1 MLAVPVKRWSVRN
14 MIDFE
19 TPEQLA
25 VQLQALEQLALQ
37 VMRPSARYYDD
48 HEHERPWDYI
58 KLMWEGGNNA
68 GFRGRGS
75 SRDESSVGAMRNV
88 VLAHTVEMLSYGD
101 CGLYLSTPGGAL
113 GAAAIEAAG
122 TPEQRSR
129 FLARFLSGEPK
140 WGAMA
145 MTEPH
150 AGSDT
155 ANIRTTARLS
165 EDGREWILNGEK
177 IFVTNGLMAAEASP
191 GLLVVWATVAPGTG
205 RGGMKSF
212 VVEANTPGMKV
223 EKLEKKHG
231 IRASD
236 TAAISFT
243 DCRIP
248 YDNILGS
255 PEVATSDARGSRGFQ
270 GAMKTFDATRP
281 LVAASAI
288 GVGRAALDYTR
299 AYLAR
304 HQVEVRYGAPYSQ
317 LLAVERDVCRMEIQL
332 RSAWLL
338 TVRAAWQI
346 DQGITNSMEAS
357 MCKVKAG
364 EAVTWVTQKAVE
376 ILGHEGYS
384 CQQLVEKWMRD
395 AKINDLYEGTGQI
408 NRLIVARRMLGYSRE
423 ELA

>member
-1 MLAVPVKRWSVRN
+1 

-19 TPEQLA
+19 IPGAMLL
-25 VQLQALEQLALQ
+25 QLQALEHVALQ
-37 VMRPSARYYDD
+37 VMRPDARYYDE
-48 HEHERPWDYI
+48 HEHERPWNYI
-58 KLMWEGGNNA
+58 NLMWEGGNNA
-68 GFRGRGS
+68 GFRGRGGS
-75 SRDESSVGAMRNV
+75 QPSGGAEQSRNV
-88 VLAHTVEMLSYGD
+88 ALAHAVEMLSYGD

-113 GAAAIEAAG
+113 GAAAIEASG
-122 TPEQRSR
+122 TPEQRAR
-129 FLARFLSGEPK
+129 FLSRFLSGEPK

-155 ANIRTTARLS
+155 ANIRATARRS
-165 EDGREWILNGEK
+165 EDGSEWILNGEK
-177 IFVTNGLMAAEASP
+177 IFVTNGLMAAQESP
-191 GLLVVWATVAPGTG
+191 GLLVVWATVAPGSG
-205 RGGMKSF
+205 RRGMKSF
-212 VVEANTPGMKV
+212 VVEANTPGMRV

-248 YDNILGS
+248 YENILGS
-255 PEVATSDARGSRGFQ
+255 PEVATPEARDARGFQ
-270 GAMKTFDATRP
+270 GAMRTFDATRP

-288 GVGRAALDYTR
+288 GVGRAALDYTKE
-299 AYLAR
+299 YLAR
-304 HQVEVRYGAPYSQ
+304 HDVQVRYGAPYAQ
-317 LLAVERDVCRMEIQL
+317 LLAVERDIMRMEIQL

-338 TVRAAWQI
+338 TLRAAWQI
-346 DQGITNSMEAS
+346 DQGIANSMEAS

-384 CQQLVEKWMRD
+384 CRQLVEKWMRD

>member
-1 MLAVPVKRWSVRN
+1 

-19 TPEQLA
+19 IPETISQ
-25 VQLQALEQLALQ
+25 QLQVLELVALQ
-37 VMRPSARYYDD
+37 VMRPSARYYDE
-48 HEHERPWDYI
+48 HEHERPWEYI

-75 SRDESSVGAMRNV
+75 SQVEGSPPPARNV
-88 VLAHTVEMLSYGD
+88 ALAHAVEMLSYGD

-113 GAAAIEAAG
+113 GAAAIEASG

-165 EDGREWILNGEK
+165 EDRSEWILNGEK
-177 IFVTNGLMAAEASP
+177 IFVTNGLMAAQEST
-191 GLLVVWATVAPGTG
+191 GLVVVWATVAPGTG
-205 RGGMKSF
+205 RRGMKSF

-236 TAAISFT
+236 TAAISFN
-243 DCRIP
+243 DCHIP

-255 PEVATSDARGSRGFQ
+255 PDVGTKESRGSKGFQ

-288 GVGRAALDYTR
+288 GVGRAALDYTKE
-299 AYLAR
+299 YLAR
-304 HQVEVRYGAPYSQ
+304 HDLEVRYGAPYAQ
-317 LLAVERDVCRMEIQL
+317 LLAVERDIMRMEIQL

-338 TVRAAWQI
+338 TLRAAWQI
-346 DQGITNSMEAS
+346 DQGITKEMDTTVHVGGLDQSLAAS

-364 EAVTWVTQKAVE
+364 EAVTFVTQKAVE

-384 CQQLVEKWMRD
+384 CKNLVEKWMRD

-408 NRLIVARRMLGYSRE
+408 NRLIVARRMLGYSRD

>member
-1 MLAVPVKRWSVRN
+1 MRT

-19 TPEQLA
+19 IPQPLA
-25 VQLQALEQLALQ
+25 VQLQTLEQLALQ
-37 VMRPSARYYDD
+37 VMRPAARYYDD

-75 SRDESSVGAMRNV
+75 SRTESGGAAMLNV
-88 VLAHTVEMLSYGD
+88 ALAHTVEMLSYGD

-122 TPEQRSR
+122 TPEQRQR
-129 FLARFLSGEPK
+129 FLARFLGGEPK

-145 MTEPH
+145 MTEPQ

-155 ANIRTTARLS
+155 ANIKTTATLS
-165 EDGREWILNGEK
+165 DDGSEWILNGEK
-177 IFVTNGLMAAEASP
+177 IFVTNGLMAAQESP

-205 RGGMKSF
+205 RSGMKSF

-255 PEVATSDARGSRGFQ
+255 PEVTAAGATGSKGFQ

-288 GVGRAALDYTR
+288 GVGRAALDDTKE
-299 AYLAR
+299 YLAR
-304 HQVEVRYGAPYSQ
+304 HDVEVRYGTPYSQ
-317 LLAVERDVCRMEIQL
+317 LLAVERDICRMEIQL

-338 TVRAAWQI
+338 TIRASWQI

-408 NRLIVARRMLGYSRE
+408 NRLIVARRMLGYTRE

>member
-1 MLAVPVKRWSVRN
+1 

-19 TPEQLA
+19 IPEQMA
-25 VQLQALEQLALQ
+25 VQLQALEQLALY
-37 VMRPSARYYDD
+37 VMRPAARYYDD
-48 HEHERPWDYI
+48 HEHERPWEYI

-75 SRDESSVGAMRNV
+75 SQAESGAAGMRNV
-88 VLAHTVEMLSYGD
+88 ALAHAVEMLSYGD

-113 GAAAIEAAG
+113 GAAAIESAG

-129 FLARFLSGEPK
+129 FLLRFLSGEPK

-165 EDGREWILNGEK
+165 EDGTEWILNGEK
-177 IFVTNGLMAAEASP
+177 IFVTNGLMAAQESP

-205 RGGMKSF
+205 RSGMKSF

-255 PEVATSDARGSRGFQ
+255 PEVATPDGKGSKGFQ

-288 GVGRAALDYTR
+288 GVGRAALDYTKE
-299 AYLAR
+299 YLAR
-304 HQVEVRYGAPYSQ
+304 HHLEVRYGAPYSQ
-317 LLAVERDVCRMEIQL
+317 LLAVERDICRMEIQL

-338 TVRAAWQI
+338 TIRAAWQI

-408 NRLIVARRMLGYSRE
+408 NRLIVARRLLGYTRE